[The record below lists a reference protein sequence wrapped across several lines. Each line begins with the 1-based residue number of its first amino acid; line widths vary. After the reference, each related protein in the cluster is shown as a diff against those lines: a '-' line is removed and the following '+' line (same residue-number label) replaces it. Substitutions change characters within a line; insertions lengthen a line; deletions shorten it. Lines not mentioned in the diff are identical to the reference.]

1 MTKAEETC
9 TPDGLTCAHQ
19 FPVLPGGGWDQVVRL
34 EAFRRQPPTIIIGA
48 IEFGC
53 WQALIFEGNGETVT
67 VRHSLEELLDKLG
80 ETLGE
85 PGRSAGNGAVS
96 DHVPG
101 V

>member
-9 TPDGLTCAHQ
+9 APDGLTPAHQ

-34 EAFRRQPPTIIIGA
+34 DAFRRQHPTIVIGP

-67 VRHSLEELLDKLG
+67 VRHSLRELLDKLI

-85 PGRSAGNGAVS
+85 PDRAAGSGAVS
-96 DHVPG
+96 GDVPG